1 MKHTPLLGTRTHQFS
16 AMELGD
22 EVEHLI
28 ISKSASGESF
38 HEWATADVISVEGGR
53 AVLEVRHA

>member
-1 MKHTPLLGTRTHQFS
+1 MD
-16 AMELGD
+16 LGD

-28 ISKSASGESF
+28 ISKSATGESF
-38 HEWATADVISVEGGR
+38 CEWATADVLSAESGS

>member
-1 MKHTPLLGTRTHQFS
+1 
-16 AMELGD
+16 METGD

-38 HEWATADVISVEGGR
+38 CEWATADVIDVESGS